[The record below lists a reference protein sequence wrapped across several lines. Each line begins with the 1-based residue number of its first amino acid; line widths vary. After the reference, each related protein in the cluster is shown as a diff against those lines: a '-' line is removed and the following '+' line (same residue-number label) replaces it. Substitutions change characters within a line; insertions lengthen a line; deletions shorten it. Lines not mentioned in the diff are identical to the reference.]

1 MPYYAGIDLGTTNSA
16 IYTFDGETLKLWKS
30 PDGKD
35 VTPSAIYFD
44 RRSKYFG
51 TRAYDMVPQDKERA
65 AILFKRVMGTS
76 TPIKIKGLSEALTPE
91 QCSAEILKVLF
102 GYLPEEIRSQ
112 VAGTVITVPAAFN
125 QMQKDATMQAAE
137 LAGIGAV
144 QLMQEPVAAVMS
156 VMRARPSNGTFIIYD
171 LGGGTLDVAIAEG
184 IDGRVSL
191 SAHGGI
197 EMCGGRDWD
206 RAIVTNVVRPW
217 LEKNFKLPEDVAVDP
232 KYKRLIAM
240 LPWAAEKA
248 KIDLSSRSDALVSL
262 SEAEVRL
269 QDINGT
275 DIYVEAPITREVLDQ
290 LIDEQLKA
298 SIEAVR
304 ETMNKA
310 GLSSQDI
317 DRVVFVGGP
326 TQYKTVRDRVA
337 FELGISGA
345 MDVDPMTAVA
355 AGAAVFAESVD
366 WASARRGRK
375 SNRGSIA
382 MGNELAVSFHFN
394 SRTPNVRAQFLVTV
408 TGQVDPGAEF
418 QIESLETGWSSGRL
432 VLKDG
437 ASVDL
442 MLSKLGENQFKI
454 FVFGAAGVPLALKT
468 DRISITRTAAS
479 IDAIPASHSIG
490 VEART
495 TSGGASAMCWLVRS
509 GDLLPMKG
517 QRKFFADESLRAGSN
532 GALVFK
538 LWEGEIVS
546 PASQNRL
553 MGALKVKGTDIE
565 QGVIARGAE
574 LICDY
579 EVSDSGLV
587 TLEVSVP
594 SIAGTFR
601 SGHNFYSRMEG
612 QIDYTAAGKLVLEEG
627 TRQLERLD
635 AIAEKINDPQIEVA
649 REKLDDALSLSEQ
662 ETDPEKSKQAMDHV
676 HEAKRLIA
684 KIREA
689 HLKVM
694 RRMDLDG
701 LVEYFNDYV
710 REHAKPSEA
719 SQFENAVRNAGRAIE
734 SNDAEFEN
742 LLDDLRG
749 KNWDILWRQDSFVLA
764 RFQYLAK
771 SAHLFV
777 DQVEFTQLVTV
788 GEQAAKSDDM
798 QKLREVVLLL
808 NYRRIR
814 AGDDDMTSDANI
826 IQA

>member
-1 MPYYAGIDLGTTNSA
+1 MPYYAGINIRA
-16 IYTFDGETLKLWKS
+16 ICTAPSPHSMARNWAWKS

-76 TPIKIKGLSEALTPE
+76 TPIKIAGLPEALTPE

-125 QMQKDATMQAAE
+125 QMQKDATSQAAE

-144 QLMQEPVAAVMS
+144 ALMQEPVAAVMS

-206 RAIVTNVVRPW
+206 REIVTNVVRPW
-217 LEKNFKLPEDVAVDP
+217 LEKNFKLPEDVAVSP

-248 KIDLSSRSDALVSL
+248 KIDLSSRNEALVSL

-269 QDINGT
+269 QDLNGT
-275 DIYVEAPITREVLDQ
+275 DIYVEAPITRDVLDR
-290 LIDEQLKA
+290 LIDEKLKA

-304 ETMNKA
+304 NTMNKA
-310 GLSSQDI
+310 GLTSQDI

-366 WASARRGRK
+366 WTSARRGRK
-375 SNRGSIA
+375 TSRGSIA
-382 MGNELAVSFHFN
+382 IGNDLAVSFN
-394 SRTPNVRAQFLVTV
+394 YSARTPDVRSRFLVKV
-408 TGQVDPGAEF
+408 TGRIDPGAEF

-432 VLKDG
+432 ALKDG

-454 FVFGAAGVPLALKT
+454 FVFDATGAPMPLKT
-468 DRISITRTAAS
+468 DRIAITRTAAS
-479 IDAIPASHSIG
+479 IDAIPKRRIKTVS
-490 VEART
+490 EAWKRIRWRDRNEL
-495 TSGGASAMCWLVRS
+495 ACALWRSA
-509 GDLLPMKG
+509 
-517 QRKFFADESLRAGSN
+517 A
-532 GALVFK
+532 
-538 LWEGEIVS
+538 
-546 PASQNRL
+546 
-553 MGALKVKGTDIE
+553 
-565 QGVIARGAE
+565 
-574 LICDY
+574 
-579 EVSDSGLV
+579 
-587 TLEVSVP
+587 
-594 SIAGTFR
+594 
-601 SGHNFYSRMEG
+601 
-612 QIDYTAAGKLVLEEG
+612 EEG
-627 TRQLERLD
+627 AT
-635 AIAEKINDPQIEVA
+635 QIF
-649 REKLDDALSLSEQ
+649 L
-662 ETDPEKSKQAMDHV
+662 
-676 HEAKRLIA
+676 
-684 KIREA
+684 
-689 HLKVM
+689 
-694 RRMDLDG
+694 
-701 LVEYFNDYV
+701 
-710 REHAKPSEA
+710 
-719 SQFENAVRNAGRAIE
+719 
-734 SNDAEFEN
+734 
-742 LLDDLRG
+742 
-749 KNWDILWRQDSFVLA
+749 
-764 RFQYLAK
+764 
-771 SAHLFV
+771 
-777 DQVEFTQLVTV
+777 
-788 GEQAAKSDDM
+788 
-798 QKLREVVLLL
+798 
-808 NYRRIR
+808 RRIAAR
-814 AGDDDMTSDANI
+814 RI
-826 IQA
+826 